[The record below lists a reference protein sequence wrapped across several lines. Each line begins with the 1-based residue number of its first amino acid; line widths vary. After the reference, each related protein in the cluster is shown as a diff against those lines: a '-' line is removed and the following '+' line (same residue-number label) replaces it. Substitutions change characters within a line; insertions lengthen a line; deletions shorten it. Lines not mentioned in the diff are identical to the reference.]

1 MCLEIKVW
9 LFPAPYQC
17 TTSGPLPAESR
28 SYRCRL
34 GQSWCGGTRGNSPHC
49 WLHSCS
55 QSPSLSL
62 EKAAWLRILWDTSAH
77 TTGLSLPPVLS
88 PHQLLALHPCW
99 KRGSAVGKDGNSSAQ
114 RPLLGWEVGYK
125 KKPLD
130 LTQPLRDR
138 VVEQALDNL
147 WDEQA
152 ADETA
157 PIPAK
162 QQCVLP
168 TKSWLSL
175 RAELLWCQGEMGAAE
190 HS

>member
-1 MCLEIKVW
+1 MCLKIKVW
-9 LFPAPYQC
+9 PFPAPYQS
-17 TTSGPLPAESR
+17 TTSGPLPAEIR
-28 SYRCRL
+28 SYRCRP

-55 QSPSLSL
+55 RSPSLSL
-62 EKAAWLRILWDTSAH
+62 EKAACSGSCGTHPH
-77 TTGLSLPPVLS
+77 TPCLPPC
-88 PHQLLALHPCW
+88 QLLAPHPCPGA
-99 KRGSAVGKDGNSSAQ
+99 GSAVGKDGNSSAQ

-130 LTQPLRDR
+130 LTQPLRDG

-157 PIPAK
+157 PTPAK
-162 QQCVLP
+162 QQRVLP

-175 RAELLWCQGEMGAAE
+175 PAELFWCQGEMGAAE